1 MFEKTSK
8 GVQSTI
14 SVSEGLYGKAKVFI
28 VPIMKDNGRKIIKN
42 DKNGKKDISMSQYAN
57 KLSLTLYNLLQNW
70 NQILFIFFQTH
81 FN

>member
-14 SVSEGLYGKAKVFI
+14 SVSKGLYGKAKTFI

-70 NQILFIFFQTH
+70 NQILLIFFQTH